1 MRYIPFGTA
10 AKITKNSREKRM
22 LNKVKRKRTMKT
34 YKTKKCLGRLSA
46 YLIAMMKPFNFDGRT
61 IEFMATPEFIKRMG
75 WDDILLGQIDFEI
88 F

>member
-1 MRYIPFGTA
+1 MQ
-10 AKITKNSREKRM
+10 N
-22 LNKVKRKRTMKT
+22 NVKRKRTMKT
-34 YKTKKCLGRLSA
+34 YKTKERLGRLSA

>member
-1 MRYIPFGTA
+1 
-10 AKITKNSREKRM
+10 
-22 LNKVKRKRTMKT
+22 
-34 YKTKKCLGRLSA
+34 
-46 YLIAMMKPFNFDGRT
+46 MMKPFNFDGRT